1 MQKWKQSNYN
11 DMKNVILSCIFA
23 FSLAACGHQ
32 HTKETT
38 EHTSHIAPTELALNG
53 QERWQADEATNAN
66 IAQLQEL
73 MQVHLS
79 QPDTNSLEAVNELGH
94 VLQLGFDE
102 VFKECR
108 MKGPEHDM
116 LHVYLVPMLDDLKA
130 IKQPDLATAT
140 AARDR
145 MAERLA
151 LYQTYFK

>member
-1 MQKWKQSNYN
+1 
-11 DMKNVILSCIFA
+11 MKNVLLICMFA
-23 FSLAACGHQ
+23 LGLAACSHQ
-32 HTKETT
+32 HPEEATD
-38 EHTSHIAPTELALNG
+38 HTAHNAPTALALNG

-73 MQVHLS
+73 MQEHLS

-116 LHVYLVPMLDDLKA
+116 LHVYLMPMLDDLKA